1 MGMQYLLLALCLVQL
16 GAIVWLIFQIQ
27 KLRQPQNEA
36 QLRTL
41 RQEIAADTRN
51 QVQTLGNLLGENQRQ
66 VGAYQGERLERLER
80 GLDARLQ
87 QFESRVGNLERSN
100 AQGMEQIRGAVSANL
115 RQMQAQQQESLAEI
129 QQTVQEKLAQSL
141 NQKIGQSFQLVS
153 SRLEQVYHG
162 LGEMQT
168 LAVGVGDLKKVL
180 SNVKT
185 RGILGEVQLGAI
197 LQEILAPEQYATEI
211 PTIPDSRNHVEFA
224 VRMPGEGEQPVWL
237 PIDSKFPGDTY
248 AALQDARE
256 QGDAR
261 QVETARQKLLTVV
274 RGCAKEIREKYVQPP
289 FTTNFGILFLPFE
302 GLYAEVVNSGL
313 VEQLQREYS
322 ISIAGPSTMA
332 AILNALQMGFR
343 TLAIQKHS
351 HEAWVVLGAVRG
363 EFEKFEGAIEKAQKS
378 LQGAEQQLEAL
389 AGTRTRAIVRQLREV
404 ERLQPEEL
412 RQ

>member
-1 MGMQYLLLALCLVQL
+1 MLYILLFLCLIQL
-16 GAIVWLIFQIQ
+16 AAIIWLVLQVQ
-27 KLRQPQNEA
+27 KLRNPQDDNA
-36 QLRTL
+36 LRTL
-41 RQEIAADTRN
+41 RQEIAADTQN
-51 QVQTLGNLLGENQRQ
+51 QMQMLGNLLSENQRQ
-66 VGAYQGERLERLER
+66 SGDYQAERLEQMER
-80 GLDARLQ
+80 NMDARLR

-100 AQGMEQIRGAVSANL
+100 AQGMEQIRSAVAANL
-115 RQMQAQQQESLAEI
+115 HRMQAHQQDSLAET
-129 QQTVQEKLAQSL
+129 QTTVNEKLAQSL
-141 NQKIGQSFQLVS
+141 NQQIGQSFQLVS
-153 SRLEQVYHG
+153 SRLEQVYQG

-197 LQEILAPEQYATEI
+197 LQEILSPEQYATEI
-211 PTIPDSRNHVEFA
+211 PTLPNSRNHVEFA
-224 VRMPGEGEQPVWL
+224 VRMPADGEQPVWL

-256 QGDAR
+256 QGDPQ
-261 QVETARQKLLTVV
+261 QVEAARQKLLTVV
-274 RGCAKEIREKYVQPP
+274 RGCAKDIRDKYVQPP
-289 FTTNFGILFLPFE
+289 YTTNFGILFLPFE

-322 ISIAGPSTMA
+322 ISVAGPSTMA

-351 HEAWVVLGAVRG
+351 HEAWVVLGAVHG
-363 EFEKFEGAIEKAQKS
+363 EFEKFAGTIEKAQKS
-378 LQGAEQQLEAL
+378 LQGAEQQLELL

-412 RQ
+412 RK

>member
-1 MGMQYLLLALCLVQL
+1 MLYILLFLCLIQLAAIIWLALQV
-16 GAIVWLIFQIQ
+16 Q
-27 KLRQPQNEA
+27 KLRNPQDDNT
-36 QLRTL
+36 LRTL
-41 RQEIAADTRN
+41 RQEIAADTQN
-51 QVQTLGNLLGENQRQ
+51 QMQMLGNLLSENQRQ
-66 VGAYQGERLERLER
+66 SGDYQAERLEQMER
-80 GLDARLQ
+80 NMDARLR

-100 AQGMEQIRGAVSANL
+100 AQGMEQIRSAVAANL
-115 RQMQAQQQESLAEI
+115 HRMQAQQPGQSGRDPDHRQRETG
-129 QQTVQEKLAQSL
+129 TVPEPAD
-141 NQKIGQSFQLVS
+141 GQSFQLVS
-153 SRLEQVYHG
+153 SRLEQVYQG

-197 LQEILAPEQYATEI
+197 LQEILSPEQYAAEI
-211 PTIPDSRNHVEFA
+211 PTLPNSRNHVEFA
-224 VRMPGEGEQPVWL
+224 VRMPADGEQPVWL

-256 QGDAR
+256 QGNPQ
-261 QVETARQKLLTVV
+261 QVEAARQKLLTVV
-274 RGCAKEIREKYVQPP
+274 RGCAKDIRDKYVQPP
-289 FTTNFGILFLPFE
+289 YTTNFGILFLPFE

-322 ISIAGPSTMA
+322 ISVAGPSTMA

-363 EFEKFEGAIEKAQKS
+363 EFEKFAGTIEKAQKS
-378 LQGAEQQLEAL
+378 LQGAEQQLELL

-412 RQ
+412 RK